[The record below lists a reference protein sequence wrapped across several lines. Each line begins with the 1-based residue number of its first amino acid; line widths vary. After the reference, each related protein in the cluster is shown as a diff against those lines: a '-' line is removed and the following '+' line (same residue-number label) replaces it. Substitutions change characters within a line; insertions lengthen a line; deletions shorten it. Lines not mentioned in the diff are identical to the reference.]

1 LKSPGITAGIFC
13 FNAVMKKDKP
23 RVAIQGIRASF
34 HEEAAF
40 KYFGENIQTIECNSF
55 KRTFDALE
63 NNEAD
68 YVVMAIENSIAGS
81 ILPNY
86 SLLLNYNF
94 PVIGEIYLPIQL
106 HLMALPGVA
115 FENVKYVTSHP
126 IAIRQCIDFFDEYPH
141 LQIVESNDTAAC
153 AKRIH
158 DEKLTDTVAIANS
171 LAAKLYELDILERRI
186 ESNKKNFTRF
196 LILTTHDRAVKKP
209 ANKASLC
216 FQVSNQVG
224 ALAKVLNIF
233 ANQGVNMSKIQSM
246 PVLGKRNEY
255 NFYVD
260 VEWEETK
267 QYDSAVKQILKYTHN
282 FNILGEYQ
290 RHDDEGTAEKP
301 LNIAPAKP
309 ERKYISI
316 KKLVK

>member
-1 LKSPGITAGIFC
+1 
-13 FNAVMKKDKP
+13 MKHEKP

-40 KYFGENIQTIECNSF
+40 KYFGEEIETIECGSF
-55 KRTFDALE
+55 KQTFEALQKK
-63 NNEAD
+63 EAD

-86 SLLLNYNF
+86 SLLLSYAF

-106 HLMALPGVA
+106 HLMALPGVK
-115 FENVKYVTSHP
+115 FEDVKYVTSHP
-126 IAIRQCIDFFDEYPH
+126 IAIRQCVDFFDEYPH
-141 LQIVESNDTAAC
+141 LNIVESNDTAAC
-153 AKRIH
+153 AKRIR
-158 DEKLTDTVAIANS
+158 DEQLTDTVAIANT
-171 LAAKLYELDILERRI
+171 LAARLYGLDVLERRI

-196 LILTTHDRAVKKP
+196 LILTQHDNVVKKQP
-209 ANKASLC
+209 NKASLC
-216 FQVSNQVG
+216 FQVSNTVG

-233 ANQGVNMSKIQSM
+233 AEENVNMSKIQSM

-260 VEWEETK
+260 VEWEEAK
-267 QYDSAVKQILKYTHN
+267 QYDSAIRRILKYTQN

-290 RHDDEGTAEKP
+290 RHEEEGNGETKLVQAEKIP
-301 LNIAPAKP
+301 RRYIDVRPVRKSDSP
-309 ERKYISI
+309 EVRK
-316 KKLVK
+316 KE

>member
-1 LKSPGITAGIFC
+1 
-13 FNAVMKKDKP
+13 MKKDKP

-40 KYFGENIQTIECNSF
+40 KYFGENIRTIECNSF
-55 KRTFDALE
+55 KQTFDALE
-63 NNEAD
+63 SKEAD

-106 HLMALPGVA
+106 HLMALPGVV

-141 LQIVESNDTAAC
+141 LKIVESTDTAAC

-158 DEKLTDTVAIANS
+158 DEKLTDTVAIANT
-171 LAAKLYELDILERRI
+171 LAAKLYGLDILERRV

-196 LILTTHDRAVKKP
+196 LILTTHGNVEKTI

-233 ANQGVNMSKIQSM
+233 ASQGVNMSKIQSM

-255 NFYVD
+255 TFYVD

-267 QYDSAVKQILKYTHN
+267 QYDAAIKQVLKYTQN
-282 FNILGEYQ
+282 FNILGEYK
-290 RHDDEGTAEKP
+290 RHEEDINTEKP
-301 LNIAPAKP
+301 LNIAPVKP
-309 ERKYISI
+309 ERKYIKI
-316 KKLVK
+316 KKLAK

>member
-1 LKSPGITAGIFC
+1 
-13 FNAVMKKDKP
+13 MKDKKT

-40 KYFGENIQTIECNSF
+40 LHFGEDIQTIECNSF
-55 KRTFDALE
+55 KQTFEVLQAK
-63 NNEAD
+63 EAD

-86 SLLLNYNF
+86 SLMMSYNF
-94 PVIGEIYLPIQL
+94 PVVGEVYLPIQL
-106 HLMALPGVA
+106 HLMALPGVK
-115 FENVKYVTSHP
+115 FEDIKYVNSHP
-126 IAIRQCIDFFDEYPH
+126 IAIRQCVDFFDEYPH
-141 LQIVESNDTAAC
+141 LKVVESSDTAAC
-153 AKRIH
+153 AKRIR
-158 DEKLTDTVAIANS
+158 DENLTDTVAIANT
-171 LAAKLYELDILERRI
+171 LAAKLYQLDILERRI

-196 LILTTHDRAVKKP
+196 LILTHHDNVEKRDN
-209 ANKASLC
+209 NKASLC

-224 ALAKVLNIF
+224 ALAKVLQIF
-233 ANQGVNMSKIQSM
+233 AEQNVNMSKIQSM

-260 VEWEETK
+260 IEWDNNK
-267 QYDSAVKQILKYTHN
+267 HYDTAIRQVLKYTHN

-290 RHDDEGTAEKP
+290 RHDDDYIQSEREQKFRAQEK
-301 LNIAPAKP
+301 IS
-309 ERKYISI
+309 RKYISV